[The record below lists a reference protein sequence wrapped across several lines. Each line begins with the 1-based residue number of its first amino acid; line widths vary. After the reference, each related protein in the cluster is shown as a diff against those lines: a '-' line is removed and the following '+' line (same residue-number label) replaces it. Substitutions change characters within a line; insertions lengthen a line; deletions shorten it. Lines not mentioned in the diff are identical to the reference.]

1 MARPASE
8 YPTELE
14 LRILKV
20 LWEDSPANVE
30 QVRVALA
37 NIQPPREL
45 TYSSVIT
52 MLNIMVK
59 KGLLTREKLGRA
71 FSYSP
76 VVEEKDVNRGMVGD
90 LVKRVFDGSAT
101 ALMLEVLET
110 QDLDS
115 EELKLVRRMINRK
128 AREQAE

>member
-14 LRILKV
+14 LQILKV

-30 QVRVALA
+30 QVRSALA
-37 NIQPPREL
+37 KLDSPREL

-59 KGLLTREKLGRA
+59 KGLLTREKSGRA
-71 FSYSP
+71 FEFSP
-76 VVEEKDVNRGMVGD
+76 SVQEKDINRGMVGD
-90 LVKRVFDGSAT
+90 LVRRVFDGSAT

-110 QDLDS
+110 QDLEP
-115 EELKLVRRMINRK
+115 EELKLVRQMINRK
-128 AREQAE
+128 AREAAE

>member
-14 LRILKV
+14 LQILKV

-30 QVRVALA
+30 QVRIALGK
-37 NIQPPREL
+37 IQPPREL

-59 KGLLTREKLGRA
+59 KSLLSRSKTGRA
-71 FSYSP
+71 FDYLP
-76 VVEEKDVNRGMVGD
+76 KVEEKDINRGMVGD
-90 LVKRVFDGSAT
+90 LVKRVFDGSAS

-128 AREQAE
+128 TREQAE

>member
-14 LRILKV
+14 LQILKV
-20 LWEDSPANVE
+20 LWEDSPATVE
-30 QVRVALA
+30 RVRAALA
-37 NIQPPREL
+37 ELDPPREL

-52 MLNIMVK
+52 LLNIMVK
-59 KGLLTREKLGRA
+59 KGLLTREKSGRA
-71 FSYSP
+71 FEFSP
-76 VVEEKDVNRGMVGD
+76 SVQEKDINRGMVGD
-90 LVKRVFDGSAT
+90 LVRRVFDGSAT

-110 QDLDS
+110 QDLDP

-128 AREQAE
+128 AREAAE

>member
-14 LRILKV
+14 LQILKV
-20 LWEDSPANVE
+20 LWEDSPAMVE
-30 QVRVALA
+30 RVRAALA
-37 NIQPPREL
+37 ELDPPREL

-59 KGLLTREKLGRA
+59 KGLLTREKSGRA
-71 FSYSP
+71 FEFSP
-76 VVEEKDVNRGMVGD
+76 SVQEKDINRGMVGD
-90 LVKRVFDGSAT
+90 LVRRVFDGSAT

-110 QDLDS
+110 QDLDP

-128 AREQAE
+128 AREAAE

>member
-1 MARPASE
+1 MARPPSE

-14 LRILKV
+14 LQILKV
-20 LWEDSPANVE
+20 LWEEAPANVE
-30 QVRVALA
+30 RVRTALA
-37 NIQPPREL
+37 ELEPPREL

-59 KGLLTREKLGRA
+59 KGLLSRAKVGRA
-71 FSYSP
+71 FEFSP
-76 VVEEKDVNRGMVGD
+76 TVQEKDINRGMVGD
-90 LVKRVFDGSAT
+90 LVRRVFDGSAT

-110 QDLDS
+110 QDLDP

-128 AREQAE
+128 AREAAE

>member
-14 LRILKV
+14 LQILKV
-20 LWEDSPANVE
+20 LWEDSPATVE
-30 QVRVALA
+30 RVRAALA
-37 NIQPPREL
+37 ELDPPREL

-59 KGLLTREKLGRA
+59 KGLLTREKSGRA
-71 FSYSP
+71 FEFSP
-76 VVEEKDVNRGMVGD
+76 SVQEKDINRGMVGD
-90 LVKRVFDGSAT
+90 LVRRVFDGSAT

-110 QDLDS
+110 QDLDP
-115 EELKLVRRMINRK
+115 EELKVVRRMINRK
-128 AREQAE
+128 AREAAE

>member
-14 LRILKV
+14 LQILKV
-20 LWEDSPANVE
+20 LWEDSPATVE
-30 QVRVALA
+30 RVRAALA
-37 NIQPPREL
+37 ELDPPREL

-59 KGLLTREKLGRA
+59 KGLLTREKSGRA
-71 FSYSP
+71 FEFSP
-76 VVEEKDVNRGMVGD
+76 SVQEKDINRGMVGD
-90 LVKRVFDGSAT
+90 LVRRVFDGSAT

-110 QDLDS
+110 QDLDP

-128 AREQAE
+128 AREAAE